1 MTVGA
6 KLQWRNLVAACAAVA
21 VFSFSLGEMFPL
33 LSLKMEGWGISSS
46 VIGLNTAM
54 APLGILLAGLM
65 IPKLAHSFGSRRV
78 TIAMASLTGLV
89 ILAYPAVPSIYSWFV
104 LRLIQG
110 MFVATLFALSEAW
123 VVRFAEGAYRGRIVG
138 IYATV
143 ISASFGLGALVI
155 KYLGIEG
162 FAPFVAGALVMFLA
176 VIPISLV
183 DDELAKAADEEE
195 EHVSVRDFVPKA
207 PMLILAIAIHA
218 IFDGGMLAF
227 LSVYG
232 VRNGYDIGSAALL
245 LTVLAL
251 GNVFFQ
257 IPIGWIADKTSKQGT
272 IKWCFAVSSLCT
284 VLIPFLISTALIW
297 PLVCLVGAANFGIY
311 TVGLAYLGD
320 RFRGTDLVAGTATF
334 ATAWGLGSFIGS
346 LVSGWAMDIFG
357 PDGFPYSLAAIFAL
371 YLAVTARRSLVAA
384 PERQ

>member
-1 MTVGA
+1 MTAGA
-6 KLQWRNLVAACAAVA
+6 SLQWRNLVAACAAVA

-54 APLGILLAGLM
+54 APLGILLAGLV
-65 IPKLAHSFGSRRV
+65 IPRLAHTFGSRTV
-78 TIAMASLTGLV
+78 TIAMATLTGLV
-89 ILAYPAVPSIYSWFV
+89 ILAYPAVPSIYAWFV
-104 LRLIQG
+104 LRLVQG

-123 VVRFAEGAYRGRIVG
+123 VVRFSEGPYRGRIVG
-138 IYATV
+138 IYASV
-143 ISASFGLGALVI
+143 ISASFGLGAIVI

-162 FAPFVAGALVMFLA
+162 YPPFLAGALVMFLA
-176 VIPISLV
+176 VIPISMV
-183 DDELAKAADEEE
+183 DEAVAKAADEEE
-195 EHVSVRDFVPKA
+195 EHVSVRDFMPKA
-207 PMLILAIAIHA
+207 PMLVLAIAIHA

-232 VRNGYDIGSAALL
+232 VRNGYDIGTAALL

-257 IPIGWIADKTSKQGT
+257 IPIGLIADKTSKQGT
-272 IKWCFAVSSLCT
+272 VKWCFAIAALCML
-284 VLIPFLISTALIW
+284 LIPFFIATPVIW

-311 TVGLAYLGD
+311 TVGLALLGD

-334 ATAWGLGSFIGS
+334 ATAWGFGSFVGS
-346 LVSGWAMDIFG
+346 LVSGWAIDIFG

-371 YLAVTARRSLVAA
+371 YLVVTARRSLIAA
-384 PERQ
+384 PEGP